1 MTIIKWVR
9 CFLNRIL
16 FFIVYFLI
24 SNPSIAQID
33 CHYLSCDQVND
44 NQAESGLD
52 STLEN
57 MGDVSNLMQDK
68 NLLISNQSMFSY
80 VAKPNDKYR
89 VSKNRLNCP
98 PHPTKSGDT
107 SNYDQGVRTYCN
119 CVSQTVST
127 TIYND
132 NLDCNSFNTYL
143 GLAKDNML
151 KNTWRFA
158 GSAWISSF
166 HSNISVTN
174 ALNSVHKS
182 GYDQCSVNE
191 LITNENGVDKM
202 ISVFN
207 SKLGN
212 ISSKDGKASHLKKCV
227 NEFQGLDPTKR
238 KNLLDDRMQ
247 RLFGVNSSKFAK
259 NIKKEYDIFSGKE
272 KISNSCTSP
281 AELAIIKSFP
291 TISQLE
297 NILSFKANLNPETIN
312 ELYRRRSTPQGI
324 SEDSPE
330 GKLLSMLD
338 NDPRLKLLFTKVI
351 EKTPEMQNKFFDIAT
366 KILLKSKSEKK
377 FAHLDE
383 LDSFFTDAY
392 FNIQVAN
399 KCNEL
404 STELM
409 TLLCAEDK
417 DLPLHDRN
425 LITSIP
431 DNYNLLGKEGKDLD
445 DQLSKIEKSCG
456 PESMEHGCH
465 TLPFE
470 LAYCEAAKE
479 KSLSTGEHGSE
490 ENFLEAKHIT
500 SNSHNTYFAK
510 YIADV
515 NIDTQ
520 QFKNLGDA
528 FESQNE
534 DFFGPGGMCNN
545 IKKACGD
552 YPKDSLQINNCRFN
566 VMAQS
571 FKNEHMSQFADYLDD
586 CKQSTTNSCKKLT
599 DFGIKI
605 SGGGGGYDPITPTD
619 AIVTFGDDY
628 SSEISDVFDI
638 SVPEN
643 TIVKLKTGLGNEK
656 LDLKKDQD
664 LKFSSS
670 SSRAQINIQKT
681 LENLKN
687 NDLNFSQQYSSLK
700 NIQPAVVRQIATKE
714 QEVEKE
720 KESLTAIDQ
729 KIKRSKSSQERELLE
744 MERALMEKSLKEKE
758 KSLAALKGQADR
770 LSQLVQDLERK
781 ITNQNTVNNS
791 NIKKPDQKN
800 NQGDQIPQ
808 GNDRFSQ
815 SITKK
820 IDHTSGQ
827 DVANAQS
834 ASAGYN
840 NVNAG
845 RGAAGF
851 KDQSNTDFG
860 FNDAGAK
867 NDSEYMEK
875 NSSNL
880 KLQAIPMTI
889 SDLSQIQSID
899 QLKEVL
905 STYGLSDG
913 PFYLFDKTTEK
924 LTKVV
929 GYKIENDKIIYE
941 VLKDGEIQ
949 KIAGSQVKEALS
961 RMPAS
966 IEPIQIATP
975 QQVRK
980 YSLEILT
987 NILKN

>member
-1 MTIIKWVR
+1 M
-9 CFLNRIL
+9 
-16 FFIVYFLI
+16 
-24 SNPSIAQID
+24 
-33 CHYLSCDQVND
+33 
-44 NQAESGLD
+44 
-52 STLEN
+52 STQYI
-57 MGDVSNLMQDK
+57 GS
-68 NLLISNQSMFSY
+68 SNQFQFKLAEDQNSNNRVNTTQFNCLHPR
-80 VAKPNDKYR
+80 VDKDN
-89 VSKNRLNCP
+89 KNYESEVFGYCSCVQENVR
-98 PHPTKSGDT
+98 DT
-107 SNYDQGVRTYCN
+107 
-119 CVSQTVST
+119 
-127 TIYND
+127 IKKD
-132 NLDCNSFNTYL
+132 NLDCNSFNNYL

-151 KNTWRFA
+151 DNTWRFA
-158 GSAWISSF
+158 GAAWVSSF
-166 HSNISVTN
+166 HSNISVMN
-174 ALNSVHKS
+174 ALNSVHGS

-202 ISVFN
+202 ITVFKSQLAN
-207 SKLGN
+207 HSPEDKKIL
-212 ISSKDGKASHLKKCV
+212 HLKKCV
-227 NEFQGLDPTKR
+227 NEFQGLDSTKR

-247 RLFGVNSSKFAK
+247 RLFGVNSSGFAK

-272 KISNSCTSP
+272 KISNSCTTP
-281 AELAIIKSFP
+281 AELAIIKSIP
-291 TISQLE
+291 TTGQLE
-297 NILSFKANLNPETIN
+297 NILSFKDKLNPEKIN
-312 ELYRRRSTPQGI
+312 ELYRLRFSPLGVKD
-324 SEDSPE
+324 DSPE
-330 GKLLSMLD
+330 GKLLSLLD
-338 NDPRLKLLFTKVI
+338 NDPRLKILFTKVGND
-351 EKTPEMQNKFFDIAT
+351 TSEMQSKFFNIVAN
-366 KILLKSKSEKK
+366 ILQMSKSEKK
-377 FAHLDE
+377 FSHFETLDN
-383 LDSFFTDAY
+383 FFAEEY
-392 FNIQVAN
+392 FNTQVKR
-399 KCNEL
+399 KCDDLSNEL
-404 STELM
+404 M
-409 TLLCAEDK
+409 ALLCAEDK

-445 DQLSKIEKSCG
+445 QQLSRIEKSCG

-479 KSLSTGEHGSE
+479 KSYSPGEHGSE
-490 ENFLEAKHIT
+490 ETFLVADNI
-500 SNSHNTYFAK
+500 SANSHNTYFAK
-510 YIADV
+510 YVADEKF
-515 NIDTQ
+515 DTQ

-528 FESQNE
+528 FINQSD
-534 DFFGPGGMCNN
+534 DFFGPGGMCSN

-552 YPKDSLQINNCRFN
+552 YPIGSLQSYNCRFN

-571 FKNEHMSQFADYLDD
+571 FKNEHMSQFAEYLDD
-586 CKQSTTNSCKKLT
+586 CKRSTTNSCKKLT
-599 DFGIKI
+599 DLGIKI
-605 SGGGGGYDPITPTD
+605 SGGGGGGGGYDPITPTD
-619 AIVTFGDDY
+619 VIVTYGDDY
-628 SSEISDVFDI
+628 SDDRSDIFDT

-643 TIVKLKTGLGNEK
+643 TIVKLKSGLGNEK
-656 LDLKKDQD
+656 LDLKKDED

-700 NIQPAVVRQIATKE
+700 NVQPAVARQIANKE
-714 QEVEKE
+714 QEIVKD
-720 KESLTAIDQ
+720 KESIAAVDQ
-729 KIKRSKSSQERELLE
+729 KIKGSKSSQERELLE

-781 ITNQNTVNNS
+781 IANQNTVNNS

-800 NQGDQIPQ
+800 NQGDQNPQ

-820 IDHTSGQ
+820 IDHTNGQ
-827 DVANAQS
+827 NVSDAQS

-840 NVNAG
+840 NLNAG
-845 RGAAGF
+845 RGGAGF

-860 FNDAGAK
+860 FNEAGAK

-875 NSSNL
+875 NASNL

-905 STYGLSDG
+905 SNYGLSDG

-924 LTKVV
+924 LTKVI
-929 GYKIENDKIIYE
+929 GYKIENDTIIYE
-941 VLKDGEIQ
+941 VLKDGEIH
-949 KIAGSQVKEALS
+949 KIAGNQVKEPAS

-966 IEPIQIATP
+966 IEPIQISTP